1 MRRIYTPTARNS
13 GAPSHKQVWFLLLV
27 SVVFLTS
34 VAGAQAISP
43 RSMISLTAAVP
54 VGGSA
59 ELTPVGGNVGN
70 PFVVPRDE
78 FLVLTDLVISPQ
90 QFPPAGDYFWQ
101 VTPLPAPPF
110 TTAISVTSSAADAS
124 SFQVH
129 LTTGMV
135 FDAGSKVR
143 ISLVFGSSPI
153 NVSAFGYLARARPE
167 GRD

>member
-1 MRRIYTPTARNS
+1 MRRIYTPTAKNS
-13 GAPSHKQVWFLLLV
+13 GAPSHKLLWFLLLV

-43 RSMISLTAAVP
+43 RDMISLTAAVP
-54 VGGSA
+54 VGDSA
-59 ELTPVGGNVGN
+59 ELAPVGGNAGN

-90 QFPPAGDYFWQ
+90 QFLSAGDYFWQ
-101 VTPLPAPPF
+101 VTPLPARPF

-129 LTTGMV
+129 LMTGMV
-135 FDAGSKVR
+135 FNAGSKVR
-143 ISLVFGSSPI
+143 VSLVFGSSPI
-153 NVSAFGYLARARPE
+153 NVSAFGYLARSRPK